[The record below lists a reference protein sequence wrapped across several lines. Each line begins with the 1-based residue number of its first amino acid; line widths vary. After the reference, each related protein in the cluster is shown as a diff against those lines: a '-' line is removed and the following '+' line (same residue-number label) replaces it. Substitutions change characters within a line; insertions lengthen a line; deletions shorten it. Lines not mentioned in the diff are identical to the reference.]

1 MKKIILPV
9 IAFSAIMMTSC
20 GESGPTEAEVET
32 SITEIETTIRTLREF
47 RSDKEIIVIFEPHRY
62 WRYRLI
68 LNST

>member
-32 SITEIETTIRTLREF
+32 SITEIETTIEETAAM
-47 RSDKEIIVIFEPHRY
+47 DDEINAIDETESEIEDLFED
-62 WRYRLI
+62 L
-68 LNST
+68 